1 MPTQRPLALAAA
13 LAAVIAT
20 CPSTSV
26 FAAPRHNADT
36 VAGDPLPEIE
46 RLREQRQW
54 LPALARI
61 EAAQAARPGDDR
73 LYRLQVLTLA
83 DLGGAER
90 AWSLAQAKPQLF
102 SDGERQ
108 RLSADRFA
116 RRVLWGAGYPQ
127 SEAQR
132 LDEMRQAGE
141 LLAQHRAAQTPQQQQ
156 ADLRSRF
163 DELVMLNY
171 LERHTDV
178 VERYRALQAE
188 KVEIPMY
195 ALAKVGQ
202 SLLAAK
208 HPEEAA
214 TVLETVARQ
223 WPEDEDSQ
231 LQLAYAYSESERFGD
246 ADRQLEKIKQ
256 AQPAFVRVPGAKESH
271 QNQRHYDA
279 DSQQAMI
286 RLYGEDTVGAQQR
299 LETMAKIGP
308 NNPGLQS
315 DLGVLYQ
322 KRGWTDRAL
331 ERFRMAQTMEP
342 TNVSARVGQVG
353 GLLEHNRV
361 DLARPIHDEL
371 LQNRA
376 RDVQVEQMGRSWDS
390 RLGWQ
395 WQVSTAFGR
404 SDSDGDRAATASPLG
419 SRDAT
424 HKVEVAS
431 PLIGDRWRL
440 TAHAQDAWA
449 DYDNGDGGKDRVHD
463 RRTGVGALYAYDR
476 LTLGFGVDRSN
487 DRWLPSGDRTGYYLD
502 AGWRFSDV
510 LQGTASWYATTP
522 EASLQARR
530 AGLHADA
537 LSLGLRWT
545 PSERS
550 SLAATAQQLRYSD
563 DNTRTAF
570 GLSGAQR
577 LYTRPHLLIDGLADV
592 FASRASR
599 TGPDIPYFNPSRD
612 GSLNLGLRIDHLAW
626 RRYERHFRQRLTVQA
641 GPYWQENF
649 GSHWVPQVRYEHEWR
664 FGTGRVLNYGVNWS
678 RPVYDG
684 IREDR
689 LGFDLSFRW
698 GEQ

>member
-1 MPTQRPLALAAA
+1 M
-13 LAAVIAT
+13 
-20 CPSTSV
+20 
-26 FAAPRHNADT
+26 
-36 VAGDPLPEIE
+36 PEIE
-46 RLREQRQW
+46 RLRAQRQW

-61 EAAQAARPGDDR
+61 EAAQAARPGDER

-90 AWSLAQAKPQLF
+90 AWALAQARPQLF
-102 SDGERQ
+102 DAGEHR
-108 RLSADRFA
+108 RLQADRFA
-116 RRVLWGAGYPQ
+116 RRVLWGTGYPQ

-132 LDEMRQAGE
+132 LDEMHEARE
-141 LLAQHRAAQTPQQQQ
+141 LLARQRAGQTPQQQRD
-156 ADLRSRF
+156 DLRTRF
-163 DELVMLNY
+163 DELVMLNH
-171 LERHTDV
+171 LERHAEV

-188 KVEIPMY
+188 QVEIPMY

-214 TVLETVARQ
+214 TVLETVTRQ
-223 WPEDEDSQ
+223 WPQDEDSQ
-231 LQLAYAYSESERFGD
+231 LQLAYAYSESERFD
-246 ADRQLEKIKQ
+246 AADAQLEKIKR
-256 AQPAFVRVPGAKESH
+256 AQPPFVRVPGAKESQ
-271 QNQRHYDA
+271 QNWRHYDA

-286 RLYGEDTVGAQQR
+286 ALYGEDTVGAQRR
-299 LETMAKIGP
+299 LEQMAKIGP
-308 NNPGLQS
+308 GNAGLQA
-315 DLGVLYQ
+315 DLGVLYR

-331 ERFRMAQTMEP
+331 ERFRMAQTLEP
-342 TNVSARVGQVG
+342 ANVSARVGQVG

-361 DLARPIHDEL
+361 DLARPIRDEL
-371 LQNRA
+371 LRNRA
-376 RDVQVEQMGRSWDS
+376 RDVQVEQMARSWDS

-395 WQVSTAFGR
+395 WRLSTAFGR
-404 SDSDGDRAATASPLG
+404 SDSDGDRGATASPLG
-419 SRDAT
+419 SRDAAHT
-424 HKVEVAS
+424 LEVAS

-449 DYDNGDGGKDRVHD
+449 DYDDGAGGKDRVHD
-463 RRTGVGALYAYDR
+463 RRAGVGALYAYDR
-476 LTLGFGVDRSN
+476 LTLGVGADRSN
-487 DRWLPSGDRTGYYLD
+487 DRWLPSGERTGYYVD

-510 LQGTASWYATTP
+510 LQGSAAWYATTP

-550 SLAATAQQLRYSD
+550 SLAASAQQLRYSD

-570 GLSGAQR
+570 GLAGAQR
-577 LYTRPHLLIDGLADV
+577 LYTRPHLRVDGLAEAY
-592 FASRASR
+592 ASRASR
-599 TGPDIPYFNPSRD
+599 TGDDIPYFNPSRD

-641 GPYWQENF
+641 GPYWQENY

-664 FGTGRVLNYGVNWS
+664 FGTGRVLDYGVNWS